1 MFNCKVLDSNEIIN
15 LYKDDMLYKKQLG
28 NLQRVKVESELT
40 TLVAE
45 KPNKFLIDVRIKSL
59 RKELE
64 RYKFTNFQNVINV
77 LNERISLM
85 NNKVRIIKIG
95 GYSPVETREVFDRA
109 IDAVSSAK
117 AAIEHGVLPGGGV
130 SLLYACLEAEKQF
143 KVMDKQLATNS
154 ESQNNQIFDK
164 NTKNNLKNKKK
175 SSKKSLIEDFN
186 LDGETYT
193 LLGDINKSL
202 DTDDDESLSNQIIY
216 GSELSQNSFEEED

>member
-1 MFNCKVLDSNEIIN
+1 M
-15 LYKDDMLYKKQLG
+15 
-28 NLQRVKVESELT
+28 
-40 TLVAE
+40 
-45 KPNKFLIDVRIKSL
+45 
-59 RKELE
+59 
-64 RYKFTNFQNVINV
+64 
-77 LNERISLM
+77 NERISLM